1 MLLHACGHLA
11 IFSRDNVRSNAFIL
25 LNLHVITTREISG
38 YLQIYASFCTL
49 LTRTLHD
56 LSTSFQ
62 FNRLEAQGWSWQRIL
77 AGYAIPFEV
86 RDIRG
91 EANRAPHGQ
100 KGYDSVLALVC
111 VLVAGAGP

>member
-77 AGYAIPFEV
+77 AGYAIPFEL

-91 EANRAPHGQ
+91 KRIGHRTVRRATIPC
-100 KGYDSVLALVC
+100 SRWCAFLWLV
-111 VLVAGAGP
+111 PDP